1 MINFVKKY
9 RIVFLLIIFFI
20 FGLCLGLGLKTPSAI
35 KNSLP
40 AEELNITNNSGLNSN
55 NEIIDMAPFWEVWKL
70 LSEKYVATHSTSTI
84 SSQDKIWGAI
94 EGLTDSLGDPY
105 TVFMPPTQAEDFK
118 QDISGNFEGI
128 GMEVGIKDNTLSVVS
143 PLKGSP
149 AEKVGIKTGDKII
162 MINSTIAN
170 NLSVDQAVKLIRGP
184 KGTAV
189 KISVLRDGQNKPLE
203 FSVTREI
210 INIPS
215 VKTDIKGNVFI
226 ISLFNFYAESRG
238 QFREAL
244 KEFIKSKKTKL
255 IIDLRGNPGGF
266 LDAAVDMASWFLPM
280 GKVIVRE
287 DFGAKS
293 GEPEKVYRS
302 KGYDIF
308 TDKLKLVILVNEGSA
323 SASEILAGAL
333 QENGKAKLIGTKTF
347 GKGSVQE
354 LISVAGNSSLKVTV
368 ARWLT
373 PTGKSI
379 SDTGIMPDYVVKIT
393 ETDIKA
399 GKDPQM
405 EKALEIL
412 AI

>member
-1 MINFVKKY
+1 M
-9 RIVFLLIIFFI
+9 
-20 FGLCLGLGLKTPSAI
+20 
-35 KNSLP
+35 
-40 AEELNITNNSGLNSN
+40 
-55 NEIIDMAPFWEVWKL
+55 
-70 LSEKYVATHSTSTI
+70 
-84 SSQDKIWGAI
+84 
-94 EGLTDSLGDPY
+94 
-105 TVFMPPTQAEDFK
+105 
-118 QDISGNFEGI
+118 
-128 GMEVGIKDNTLSVVS
+128 SVVS

>member
-170 NLSVDQAVKLIRGP
+170 NLIVDQAVKLIRGP

-333 QENGKAKLIGTKTF
+333 QENCKAKLIGTKTF